1 MYGFRI
7 NNNIP
12 AINTYRQLRLATASL
27 ERSLE
32 RLSSGLRMNRGA
44 DDVAGLAIS
53 ERMRNQVRG
62 LQQASRNASQ
72 AINLIQTAEGALNE
86 IHSIL
91 ARMRELAVEAASDNV
106 SDSDRSSLDNEFQQL
121 KAEIT
126 RIAESTEYNNVKLLD
141 GTFSRNEVDWST
153 TNSTNGED
161 LTSLGVQ
168 EIVTPDIH
176 NQVSTSS
183 LSITDS
189 GGNSVTIEE
198 VTGYLLKFSD
208 TSSTDGSLTLQVIGA
223 WVTLDDG
230 NTVLIAYGSDGTNTG
245 WYAYNSITDYTS
257 NTVNSNYTVTGP
269 AAGYLASQEV
279 IYYTAPSDGETLTLS
294 FDQLGVLVTLN
305 DSYDDGDLDGRYVIV
320 DAQGDKTFQV
330 GADNA
335 TNNTIGFSLSAAT
348 AAALGLTNTELTT
361 LTDARSAITDVDNAI
376 ETINTLRARLGAIQ
390 NRLEF
395 TISNLDNIAQNIQ
408 ASESTI
414 RDTDFAEEITNFTR
428 SQILVQAATAMLAQA
443 NALPQNVLALLG
455 R

>member
-7 NNNIP
+7 NHNIS
-12 AINTYRQLRLATASL
+12 AVNTYRQLRIAAASL

-32 RLSSGLRMNRGA
+32 RLSSGLRINRAA

-53 ERMRNQVRG
+53 ERMRNQIRG

-141 GTFSRNEVDWST
+141 GSFSRNEVDWSAT
-153 TNSTNGED
+153 KTANGGTD
-161 LTSLGVQ
+161 VTSLGVQ
-168 EIVTPDIH
+168 ELVAPDIH
-176 NQVSTSS
+176 NQLDFS
-183 LSITDS
+183 
-189 GGNSVTIEE
+189 SVTVTADSATYSVEE
-198 VTGYLLKFSD
+198 VTGYKLEFVD
-208 TSSTDGSLTLQVIGA
+208 SSGDGRLTLRVSEVYVTMSDGSS
-223 WVTLDDG
+223 VTLTATY
-230 NTVLIAYGSDGTNTG
+230 NADGTVS
-245 WYAYNSITDYTS
+245 WSSS
-257 NTVNSNYTVTGP
+257 NPWGATTVTVNNAPSDADQV
-269 AAGYLASQEV
+269 SQEV
-279 IYYTAPSDGETLTLS
+279 IYYSAPSDGETLTLS

-305 DSYDDGDLDGRYVIV
+305 DSYDDGDLNSIYVVI
-320 DAQGDKTFQV
+320 DSGGDKIFQV
-330 GADNA
+330 GPDNA

-348 AAALGLTNTELTT
+348 AAALGLTNTELST
-361 LTDARSAITDVDNAI
+361 LTDARSAITDIDSAI
-376 ETINTLRARLGAIQ
+376 ETINSMRAQLGAIQ

-395 TISNLDNIAQNIQ
+395 TISNLDNTAQNIQ